1 MTVLELEIAEL
12 IVKAVDLDL
21 PAATIDPEAPLYG
34 DVLGLDSIDI
44 LEIAVVVSTVYGIEM
59 NSESAD
65 NAKIFATLRKLALYV
80 AENRTT

>member
-44 LEIAVVVSTVYGIEM
+44 LEIAVVVSKVYGIEM
-59 NSESAD
+59 NSEGAD